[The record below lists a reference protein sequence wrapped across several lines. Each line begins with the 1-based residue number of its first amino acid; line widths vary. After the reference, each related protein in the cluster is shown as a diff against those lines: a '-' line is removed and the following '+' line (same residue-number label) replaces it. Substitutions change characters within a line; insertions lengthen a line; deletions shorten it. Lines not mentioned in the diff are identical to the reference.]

1 MFGRRYIAVLLV
13 AAFSVVGCQEGL
25 PTAPTDP
32 VVSQGNM
39 HLVVL
44 SSAPATLTAVPST
57 GVTIMVDGAPVILP
71 WKVSFALIVN
81 VGVEHEPVT
90 ITSVTHTVRQAV
102 GGIVVVPTFPDS
114 EEFLVEQRPHDN
126 RIESGGEGV
135 IEFDVWYLLPNGGRE
150 AAVTVNVTFTSDIRG
165 LLLSSIEIPV
175 AP

>member
-13 AAFSVVGCQEGL
+13 AAFSVVGCEEGL
-25 PTAPTDP
+25 PTEPTAP

-39 HLVVL
+39 QLVVL

-71 WKVSFALIVN
+71 WKVSFAVIVN
-81 VGVEHEPVT
+81 VGVDHEPVT

-150 AAVTVNVTFTSDIRG
+150 AVVTVNVTFTSDIRG

>member
-13 AAFSVVGCQEGL
+13 AAFSVVGCEEGL
-25 PTAPTDP
+25 PTEPTDP

-39 HLVVL
+39 QLVVL

-71 WKVSFALIVN
+71 WKVSFALITN
-81 VGVEHEPVT
+81 VGVDHEPVT

-114 EEFLVEQRPHDN
+114 EEFLFEQRPRDN

-150 AAVTVNVTFTSDIRG
+150 AVVTVNVTFTSDIRG

>member
-13 AAFSVVGCQEGL
+13 AAFSVVGCEEGL
-25 PTAPTDP
+25 PTEPTAP

-39 HLVVL
+39 QLVVL

>member
-1 MFGRRYIAVLLV
+1 
-13 AAFSVVGCQEGL
+13 
-25 PTAPTDP
+25 
-32 VVSQGNM
+32 
-39 HLVVL
+39 
-44 SSAPATLTAVPST
+44 
-57 GVTIMVDGAPVILP
+57 MVDGAPVILP
-71 WKVSFALIVN
+71 WKVSFAVIVN
-81 VGVEHEPVT
+81 VGVDHEPVT

>member
-13 AAFSVVGCQEGL
+13 AAFSVVGCEEGL
-25 PTAPTDP
+25 PTEPTAP

-39 HLVVL
+39 QLVVL

-114 EEFLVEQRPHDN
+114 EEFLVEQRPRDN

>member
-13 AAFSVVGCQEGL
+13 AAFSVVGCEEGL
-25 PTAPTDP
+25 PTEHSDP

-39 HLVVL
+39 QLVVL

-71 WKVSFALIVN
+71 WKVSFAVIVN
-81 VGVEHEPVT
+81 VGVDHEPVT